1 MSCETRTDSAGREV
15 SACTLTPGGGAVVHA
30 WHSNLAPFPPH
41 SLCGRPRLSLSVR
54 PSARRPGYHIIAG
67 SEVNGSGRCFILAR
81 SPSSAA
87 VLHGWMARPLLPA
100 RSGALDG
107 LSAPPSSAFRATNYH
122 TFGSDSVASAHC
134 GDTPKMRGAP
144 RHIPFTGAIT
154 KAASRFIAPS
164 AVSPVRRGHLSLR
177 LSGYRSLIYY
187 RNIINGL
194 RN

>member
-41 SLCGRPRLSLSVR
+41 SLCGRPRLSLSVH
-54 PSARRPGYHIIAG
+54 PPVRRPGYHIIAG
-67 SEVNGSGRCFILAR
+67 SEVNGSGRCFILVR
-81 SPSSAA
+81 SLAFIRGGFAWMDGPPAPADSS
-87 VLHGWMARPLLPA
+87 
-100 RSGALDG
+100 ALDG

>member
-15 SACTLTPGGGAVVHA
+15 SACTLAPGGGAVVHA

-41 SLCGRPRLSLSVR
+41 SLCRPRLSLSVR
-54 PSARRPGYHIIAG
+54 PSTRLSYNCGQRSKWQWAMLYPRPLALIRGGFAWMDG
-67 SEVNGSGRCFILAR
+67 PAAAAALLRCSGF
-81 SPSSAA
+81 
-87 VLHGWMARPLLPA
+87 WMASPLLP
-100 RSGALDG
+100 
-107 LSAPPSSAFRATNYH
+107 PPHSEPRIITLLEVTPS
-122 TFGSDSVASAHC
+122 ASAHC

-187 RNIINGL
+187 RNIINDGL

>member
-1 MSCETRTDSAGREV
+1 MRGTQISHHFHLTHSAAR
-15 SACTLTPGGGAVVHA
+15 ACPC
-30 WHSNLAPFPPH
+30 P
-41 SLCGRPRLSLSVR
+41 SVR
-54 PSARRPGYHIIAG
+54 PSTRLSYNCGQRSKWQWAMLYPRSHARLHPRRFCMDGWPA
-67 SEVNGSGRCFILAR
+67 RAR
-81 SPSSAA
+81 SCCRLAP
-87 VLHGWMARPLLPA
+87 VLWMASPLLP
-100 RSGALDG
+100 
-107 LSAPPSSAFRATNYH
+107 PPHSEPRIITLLEVTPS
-122 TFGSDSVASAHC
+122 ASAHC

>member
-1 MSCETRTDSAGREV
+1 MALKSRTIST
-15 SACTLTPGGGAVVHA
+15 SLTLPP
-30 WHSNLAPFPPH
+30 APV
-41 SLCGRPRLSLSVR
+41 LVR

-67 SEVNGSGRCFILAR
+67 SEVNGSGRCFILA
-81 SPSSAA
+81 PSLAFIRGGFA
-87 VLHGWMARPLLPA
+87 WMDGLPPA
-100 RSGALDG
+100 PAPADSSALDG
-107 LSAPPSSAFRATNYH
+107 LLSAPPSSAFRATNYH

-177 LSGYRSLIYY
+177 LSGYRYLIYY